1 VITIEYKYI
10 LFTVLNVD
18 KVLESRN
25 DRWFIDAL
33 SSVGV
38 DLNVMQQATVFVPPE
53 QLFRVGLNESIRY
66 CLI

>member
-1 VITIEYKYI
+1 M
-10 LFTVLNVD
+10 FTVLNVD

-38 DLNVMQQATVFVPPE
+38 DLSVMQQATVFVPPE
-53 QLFRVGLNESIRY
+53 QLFRVGLNESI
-66 CLI
+66 